1 MKKITNRR
9 MAAALGVAAM
19 LVAAAVSRSQ
29 TAAPPPAAA
38 EKPAVKRNVLMK
50 QDTAVPGRE
59 AVMASVEL
67 PPGSREGRHTHFA
80 DVYGFVAEGTVVLTV
95 EGQPERTFKAGE
107 VFAIPQ
113 GKIHEGRNDSSAPAR
128 ISAVFFAEKGKPL
141 TTPAP

>member
-1 MKKITNRR
+1 MKRVARTR
-9 MAAALGVAAM
+9 AAAI
-19 LVAAAVSRSQ
+19 AAVALLGGATWMRSQ
-29 TAAPPPAAA
+29 IAAPAPSD
-38 EKPAVKRNVLMK
+38 KPTVKRNVLMK

-80 DVYGFVAEGTVVLTV
+80 DVYGFVAEGTVVLEV
-95 EGQPERTFKAGE
+95 EGQPARTFKAGD

>member
-1 MKKITNRR
+1 MKTIARGSIPAAVAAVF
-9 MAAALGVAAM
+9 MAGAAAWVH
-19 LVAAAVSRSQ
+19 SQ
-29 TAAPPPAAA
+29 TAAPPASAPERPAM
-38 EKPAVKRNVLMK
+38 KRNILMK

-59 AVMASVEL
+59 AVLASVEF

-80 DVYGFVAEGTVVLTV
+80 DVYGFVEEGTVVLTV

-107 VFAIPQ
+107 VFSIPQ
-113 GKIHEGRNDSSAPAR
+113 GKVHEGRNDSTAPAR